1 MIALYRTEK
10 NDREIKR
17 LETMLHDYE
26 LERFKKEQHYKAL
39 LFSQKADPDEIP
51 LPSGSEPP
59 PNAASTPFAPPPVAP
74 HFHPTMKAGIL
85 KKSAL
90 TTTKK
95 HKYPPGPPCGLPPS
109 LSDDEDEEPLESRR
123 SRKVKFSEP
132 RIEDD
137 EEFDYAPVE
146 SKSKNSLYHSPY
158 KPFIV
163 PESMFMQ
170 EQLPPQSQP
179 VYQRMPIRVPGVPI
193 PPGMAPPP
201 PRMAPYG
208 SGYPLHPSAMP
219 EMHSQSM
226 RDRERRP
233 GQPSGSNRIPLPDEP
248 NTAAVISAGPQVI
261 KPTVD
266 VASSEP
272 VISAAPQMRNLK
284 KETTK
289 FVPTSLRIP
298 RPNPSQAHRKAPTHH
313 GAAMISA
320 NIKAKASNA
329 AATGKSTDEAC
340 DDFLREIQGL
350 L

>member
-1 MIALYRTEK
+1 MGKRSGVTKSGRVMNPADRERKQMRMKELKRNKKERVKMIALYRTEK
-10 NDREIKR
+10 NDREVKR

-74 HFHPTMKAGIL
+74 QFHPTMKAGIL
-85 KKSAL
+85 KKSAQP
-90 TTTKK
+90 TAKK

-109 LSDDEDEEPLESRR
+109 LSDDDEEEEPLESRR

-146 SKSKNSLYHSPY
+146 
-158 KPFIV
+158 I

-170 EQLPPQSQP
+170 EQQQNQP
-179 VYQRMPIRVPGVPI
+179 VYQRMPIRGGGVPI

-219 EMHSQSM
+219 EIHSQSM

-248 NTAAVISAGPQVI
+248 NTAAVISAGPQ
-261 KPTVD
+261 
-266 VASSEP
+266 
-272 VISAAPQMRNLK
+272 

-289 FVPTSLRIP
+289 FVPTSLRVP
-298 RPNPSQAHRKAPTHH
+298 RPNAAQSSRKAPTHH

-320 NIKAKASNA
+320 NIKAKASSA